1 VFWPQHSC
9 EHATPSVREFRY
21 CRTAQAM
28 KASIAIPA
36 MRNKLTTSA
45 SSSFNRRANS
55 SLPHCLTL
63 GANLDMAAPSGDL
76 TLRALLV
83 SVNRTKRKASG
94 CCAEAT
100 DNEAKFN
107 AVS

>member
-1 VFWPQHSC
+1 
-9 EHATPSVREFRY
+9 
-21 CRTAQAM
+21 M

-36 MRNKLTTSA
+36 MRNKLTKSA

-76 TLRALLV
+76 TLRVLLV